1 MGKFHQRIYLKL
13 NNNSNPLHVYRA
25 RDSFFA
31 ETKILCIA
39 KLFAKRSSIHQNQP
53 GRKQKSPATPM
64 SSGRFYA
71 VRTGLEPVTPCVTG
85 MYSNQLN

>member
-1 MGKFHQRIYLKL
+1 ML
-13 NNNSNPLHVYRA
+13 NHH
-25 RDSFFA
+25 
-31 ETKILCIA
+31 
-39 KLFAKRSSIHQNQP
+39 LFAKRNKISPLTRKSCKGASFCGAEPSATAATLLRNSNSPLNSSAQ
-53 GRKQKSPATPM
+53 KQKSPATHW